1 MSASSAAAQLKALN
15 EGDPQPQP
23 ALGFILFCL
32 LFLYLFIYFPLGR
45 WLRFKL
51 LQNSVGEKV
60 KMANTTANLG
70 NGQVKK

>member
-32 LFLYLFIYFPLGR
+32 LFFFFSRGR
-45 WLRFKL
+45 WLRSKL